1 MYRIVR
7 LSLPRTILP
16 IILLF
21 LGGCASS
28 NNTSKEDQPELF
40 SQVTDAVVVPL
51 NDLNL
56 FKDNIPPILRAAADN
71 PYRLPE
77 DLSCIALATEVSL
90 LDAVLGQD
98 LDMPV
103 GKTDA
108 ELLEKGSEAAN
119 KAAIKAL
126 RRTTEGVI
134 PFRSWVRKFTGAER
148 RDKEQLTAIAAG
160 TIRRAFIKGI
170 GYTQGCLSPA
180 APYIPVLP
188 EV

>member
-1 MYRIVR
+1 MPANMR
-7 LSLPRTILP
+7 LSLPLTI
-16 IILLF
+16 ITIAVLF
-21 LGGCASS
+21 LVGCASS
-28 NNTSKEDQPELF
+28 DKANKEEPPELF
-40 SQVTDAVVVPL
+40 SQVTDAVAVPF

-56 FKDNIPPILRAAADN
+56 FKDDIPPILRAAADN

-77 DLSCIALATEVSL
+77 DQSCIALATEVSL

-180 APYIPVLP
+180 APYITVLP